1 MLTRTWKWTV
11 SLPKTNTGNAV
22 VLISGESGVCA
33 KVISQK
39 EEIDSSNVV
48 SYLSIGDLETGN
60 KIASLYNRMRKKGIT
75 PYCLNNVVNA
85 VMIHK

>member
-11 SLPKTNTGNAV
+11 SLPKTNIGNAV
-22 VLISGESGVCA
+22 VLISGENGISA

-39 EEIDSSNVV
+39 EEIDSSNVI
-48 SYLSIGDLETGN
+48 SYLSIDLETGN
-60 KIASLYNRMRKKGIT
+60 KVASLYNRMRKKGIT

-85 VMIHK
+85 VTFHK